1 MAGSDDITTQVVRRL
16 VEASDRDLEEG
27 AVTLA
32 SSLRDDLDLT
42 SLQAVS
48 LVLDLEDDFGIVV
61 EDEELAALGTVGDLV
76 DLIRAKR
83 EPDSAVS

>member
-76 DLIRAKR
+76 DLIRAKKD
-83 EPDSAVS
+83 PDSAVS